1 MEIRAKE
8 IKIEPIEKIV
18 PNPKNANV
26 HSEEQLERLSKL
38 VDFQGFRVPL
48 IVSNRTGF
56 LVAGHG
62 RLEMAKR
69 NNIKELPVIYQDFE
83 SEAQEYAFLI
93 SDNEIARWAE
103 LDKKSVY
110 DNLAELSELNIE
122 MLGIEEFELGEIG
135 DGEMPSLGGDKSEL
149 EQITF
154 TLHTSQMD
162 TVKQAMDLVKEKY
175 NDFLENEFNDNKNG
189 NSIAYICELFITQN
203 Q

>member
-1 MEIRAKE
+1 MEIKAKE

-18 PNPKNANV
+18 PNPKNANI

-103 LDKKSVY
+103 LDYQKMEVE
-110 DNLAELSELNIE
+110 LAELPELDRDLLALKIDLSNWESDIDALDKIKENLDGIMGKIKITCPQEIKDEVLIYIKAKLLETSFEGVHIE
-122 MLGIEEFELGEIG
+122 
-135 DGEMPSLGGDKSEL
+135 
-149 EQITF
+149 
-154 TLHTSQMD
+154 
-162 TVKQAMDLVKEKY
+162 
-175 NDFLENEFNDNKNG
+175 
-189 NSIAYICELFITQN
+189 
-203 Q
+203 